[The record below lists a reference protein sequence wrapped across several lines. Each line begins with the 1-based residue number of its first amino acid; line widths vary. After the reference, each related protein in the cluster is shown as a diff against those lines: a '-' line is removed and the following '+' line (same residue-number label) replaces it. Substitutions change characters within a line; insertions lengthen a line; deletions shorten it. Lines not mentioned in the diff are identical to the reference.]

1 MSYQGEEVIDMNS
14 PITEKDKSLWRIGK
28 EDHKKFMSI
37 RLSRKT
43 NILSFLFG
51 ILFTAIIILPFTFI
65 IFQVV
70 ELYWFSRRTM
80 VLFLSIAWGL
90 LMIANGLS
98 NYITVRIVKAY
109 NKDLTDIQAL
119 DDKAMWFYNTL
130 NPGFGIFILLIMI
143 FFWVTTL

>member
-1 MSYQGEEVIDMNS
+1 MNS
-14 PITEKDKSLWRIGK
+14 PITKKEKSLWRTGK
-28 EDHKKFMSI
+28 DDYKKFMSI

-51 ILFTAIIILPFTFI
+51 ILITAVIILPFTFI

-70 ELYWFSRRTM
+70 ELFWFSRQTLI
-80 VLFLSIAWGL
+80 LFLSIAWAL

-98 NYITVRIVKAY
+98 NYITVKMVKAY
-109 NKDLTDIQAL
+109 DKDLTDIQAL
-119 DDKAMWFYNTL
+119 DDKAIWFYHTL
-130 NPGFGIFILLIMI
+130 NPGFGLFILAIMI